1 MWVLVFPVDTVKSR
15 LQGAAEKMSVARV
28 VREVYAAGGV
38 KGFFPGVGPAMLRS
52 FPANAATFVGLE
64 LTYQAWDKVF

>member
-1 MWVLVFPVDTVKSR
+1 MWILVFPVDTVKSR
-15 LQGAAEKMSVARV
+15 LQGSTEKTSVGKVIRD
-28 VREVYAAGGV
+28 VYAKGGI

-64 LTYQAWDKVF
+64 LTYKAWDKVF